1 MIIMYQQIDKLLILV
16 ISLASFILYLL
27 LWNNITLK
35 TKISHEV

>member
-27 LWNNITLK
+27 LWNNITL
-35 TKISHEV
+35 